1 MIRFLAL
8 LSLAIWLGAIFFFAL
23 MAPTVFAV
31 LPTNHQLAGEII
43 SPLLEKL
50 HWVGASC
57 GVLFLIL
64 SMTSNQLRTGAIRP
78 FRTSH
83 LLVTAML
90 GLLAISQFG
99 LAPRMLA
106 MRNQMVVIDNV
117 PKDDPVRVAF
127 NDLHHWSTRLEG
139 TVFVLGLGVLY
150 ITSRRLGARR
160 E

>member
-8 LSLAIWLGAIFFFAL
+8 LTLVLWLGSIFFFAL

-31 LPTNHQLAGEII
+31 LPTNHQLAGELI

-50 HWVGASC
+50 HWVGATC
-57 GVLFLIL
+57 GVLFLIF
-64 SMTSNQLRTGAIRP
+64 SMISNQLRTGAIRP
-78 FRTSH
+78 LRTSH
-83 LLVTAML
+83 LLVVGML
-90 GLLAISQFG
+90 GLLAVSQFA
-99 LAPRMLA
+99 LTPKMTA

-117 PKDDPVRVAF
+117 PKYDPVRVGF

-139 TVFVLGLGVLY
+139 TVFALGLGVLY
-150 ITSRRLGARR
+150 ITSRRLGMRR